1 MARMDGIVGIDASED
16 GEYVRLYKSD
26 KCLYGIK
33 RDYQHE
39 RQRAADPTNDT
50 KTGTEQD
57 DKARENLKRDVSCQH
72 ICEQTHAMRKRP
84 RDEGQYLD
92 PHHERQKK
100 NRHALGHEQIEEM
113 KTMPHQAVNHHHK
126 KHCEGEGSGD
136 DDLACNAEGM
146 GDQANHVQFQN
157 EHE

>member
-39 RQRAADPTNDT
+39 RQRAADPANDT

-57 DKARENLKRDVSCQH
+57 DKARENLKRDVSCPH
-72 ICEQTHAMRKRP
+72 ICDKRHPRRKRP
-84 RDEGQYLD
+84 RNEGKILD
-92 PHHERQKK
+92 PQDERQNI
-100 NRHALGHEQIEEM
+100 NRHALGHEQIEKM
-113 KTMPHQAVNHHHK
+113 KPRPHKAVNH
-126 KHCEGEGSGD
+126 
-136 DDLACNAEGM
+136 
-146 GDQANHVQFQN
+146 
-157 EHE
+157 